1 MHCHMC
7 VKQISVLSSPEP
19 FIVLNSNCGQTN
31 GNISNAKTRYYST
44 NTEYKKKLSTDN
56 NKNRERKVWT
66 NWCSMALA
74 TTYIAYFSFIK
85 IFIY

>member
-1 MHCHMC
+1 MYCHMC

-44 NTEYKKKLSTDN
+44 NTEYKKKT
-56 NKNRERKVWT
+56 KHG
-66 NWCSMALA
+66 
-74 TTYIAYFSFIK
+74 
-85 IFIY
+85 